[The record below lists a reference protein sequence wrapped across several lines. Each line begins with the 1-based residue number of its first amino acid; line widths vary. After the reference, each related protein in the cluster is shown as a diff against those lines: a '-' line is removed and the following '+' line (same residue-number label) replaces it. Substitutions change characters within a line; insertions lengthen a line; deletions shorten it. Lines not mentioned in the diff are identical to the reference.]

1 MLHRSIVIHR
11 RFACTRV
18 SSLLSEIATCKDIRI
33 WGGADVEDF
42 WPLGG
47 ADVEDFGG
55 ADVEWIT
62 FMSPSYN

>member
-1 MLHRSIVIHR
+1 MR
-11 RFACTRV
+11 A
-18 SSLLSEIATCKDIRI
+18 SSLLSEIAIRKDIRI

-62 FMSPSYN
+62 FMSPCADRLHGDIFCG